1 DPEAVRRR
9 EQLLGLARAVYSD
22 PDFDPAGAAQAVLAL
37 AAERAA
43 EARAAAE
50 QALADRDLPDREA
63 EQYVRRAERGAE
75 REEILLALEELGAWY
90 RDLVVAAGAER
101 AVIHLE
107 RLAELTEDAPAAAG
121 GAEAAAETV
130 RESWRA
136 FEEFNVSAPLA
147 LEALFVRLRR
157 ALAAAGAPA

>member
-50 QALADRDLPDREA
+50 QALADRDLTDRES

-75 REEILLALEELGAWY
+75 REEILLALEELAAWY
-90 RDLVVAAGAER
+90 RDLVVVASGAER
-101 AVIHLE
+101 AAVHSD
-107 RLAELTEDAPAAAG
+107 RLAELTEDAGRG
-121 GAEAAAETV
+121 GAESAAEIV
-130 RESWRA
+130 RDAWRS
-136 FEEFNVSAPLA
+136 FEEFNVSPPLA

-157 ALAAAGAPA
+157 ALA